1 MFVGNGCQFIRPEK
15 QLFIAGALN
24 GNDLH
29 AAFAERFGN
38 RVNRSGSD
46 AAGDHD
52 DRTEVC
58 IDFTCLTQRTNHGVQ
73 ALTDFQRNNLAGR
86 NADSHDNHGN
96 HAFFAVEIGNCQRDS
111 FAVFVRHNNEKLPGF
126 GFLRQTRV
134 LDDHFPNIGRQ
145 QGFAD
150 NLKHCFEVG

>member
-1 MFVGNGCQFIRPEK
+1 MFVGNGSEFVRPEK
-15 QLFIAGALN
+15 KVFGSRALY
-24 GNDLH
+24 GDDFH
-29 AAFAERFGN
+29 AAFAERFGDG
-38 RVNRSGSD
+38 VNRSGSD

-52 DRTEVC
+52 NRAEVG
-58 IDFTCLTQRTNHGVQ
+58 IDFTCLSERANHGVQ

-96 HAFFAVEIGNCQRDS
+96 RAFFAVEIGNRQRDS
-111 FAVFVRHNNEKLPGF
+111 FAVFIRHNNEKLPGF
-126 GFLRQTRV
+126 GFERQTRV